1 MKGSY
6 NMTNTNNESII
17 TYKEKFQPAN
27 LPTSNLV
34 DELIEK
40 YKLQNNE
47 STKIALG
54 SFMAYGQ
61 NKFKVKEGKYD
72 IEILMQLLRFGVIYK
87 YPKEEDTYRLWLP
100 NSLLEFRTVQVD
112 KTKPRVMTEYR
123 TIYCDGSHDEIPENL
138 IKTIY

>member
-17 TYKEKFQPAN
+17 IYEEKFIPAN
-27 LPTSNLV
+27 LPTMNLINS
-34 DELIEK
+34 LIEK
-40 YKLQNNE
+40 YQLHNNE

-54 SFMAYGQ
+54 SFLAYGP
-61 NKFKVKEGKYD
+61 NKFKVEQGKYD
-72 IEILMQLLRFGVIYK
+72 IEVLMQLLKFGVIYK
-87 YPKEEDTYRLWLP
+87 YPREEDTYRLWLP

-123 TIYCDGSHDEIPENL
+123 TTYCDGTHTEIPENQ
-138 IKTIY
+138 IKTIF